1 MGFFPRRGFHGLL
14 AGSRLLP
21 LPRLPV
27 SLPAGAGFGRIGRR
41 AGKTLRS
48 QTACHRGWPATRT
61 RVRPAARGSPQGG
74 PPASGVAVH
83 PQIASH
89 VTQID
94 PLLAQLQTRT
104 FIQFPPVFLRRGACD
119 RARRAPHG
127 HVGVLASAASF
138 PGPARA
144 AAPLVFPGAPGL
156 LRGSFTSP
164 QARDSDAPLGA
175 RCSSLEPW
183 LPPPRGVWLTLSP
196 PPPRPLSVP
205 AGDFSLG
212 FGVPPGM

>member
-41 AGKTLRS
+41 AGKTLHS
-48 QTACHRGWPATRT
+48 QTACHWGWPATRT
-61 RVRPAARGSPQGG
+61 RVRRAARGSPQGG
-74 PPASGVAVH
+74 PPDSGVAVH

-119 RARRAPHG
+119 QGRRAPHG

-138 PGPARA
+138 PGPVRA

-164 QARDSDAPLGA
+164 QARDSDAPLGGQMLFPRALAPAPA
-175 RCSSLEPW
+175 RRLAHT
-183 LPPPRGVWLTLSP
+183 LPAASEAPLRS
-196 PPPRPLSVP
+196 RP
-205 AGDFSLG
+205 
-212 FGVPPGM
+212 